1 MNEDTDGCPG
11 TNRNGEPCGHPSG
24 WGTDRDDGPCK
35 FHGGAADNRG
45 EKNGNYKHGAYSK
58 HLRSDLSDREREAM
72 DDLVGDLEDEE
83 ASLDV
88 VREMAAEAA
97 LKYKRCGDHRFLREF
112 RQLVSEFNLAPNED
126 HVELQAEVESEHSLD
141 DETREAVREVLSHRR
156 EASNE

>member
-1 MNEDTDGCPG
+1 MTSEEPLPDRCGAECRDGGYCTQYPVQESERCRMHGGSSPKGED
-11 TNRNGEPCGHPSG
+11 HPS
-24 WGTDRDDGPCK
+24 
-35 FHGGAADNRG
+35 F
-45 EKNGNYKHGAYSK
+45 KHGAYSK
-58 HLRSDLSDREREAM
+58 LLRSDLSDREREAM